1 MALLSPL
8 PSLVEKITKLGARFF
23 VGSGTKAASLRLIPL
38 LPADKGVRNFVT
50 GLAGIASARAIRK
63 EKGRKPVRGIPRRLA
78 QVNLR
83 LTQAQG
89 VLSGAAF
96 EAIIQATQFLD
107 LATDSILEEPF
118 DAIVDIPEDILTRA
132 AEGYK
137 EINAKLIELN
147 RERIES
153 KLSRKR

>member
-1 MALLSPL
+1 MGVLFPL
-8 PSLVEKITKLGARFF
+8 PSLVEKVSKLGARFF
-23 VGSGTKAASLRLIPL
+23 TQGGTKAASLRLIPL

-50 GLAGIASARAIRK
+50 GIAGLATARAIRK
-63 EKGRKPVRGIPRRLA
+63 EKGRKPVRGLPRRLA

-89 VLSGAAF
+89 ILSNAAF

-107 LATDSILEEPF
+107 LATDTILDEPF
-118 DAIVDIPEDILTRA
+118 QEIVDIPEELLTRA

-137 EINAKLIELN
+137 EINAKLIAMNL
-147 RERIES
+147 ERLES

>member
-1 MALLSPL
+1 VGALFPL
-8 PSLVEKITKLGARFF
+8 PSLVEKVSRLGAKFF
-23 VGSGTKAASLRLIPL
+23 LGGGTKAASLRLIPL

-50 GLAGIASARAIRK
+50 GVAGAATARAIRR
-63 EKGRKPVRGIPRRLA
+63 EKKRKPVRGLPRRLA

-89 VLSGAAF
+89 ILSNAAF
-96 EAIIQATQFLD
+96 EALVQATQFLD
-107 LATDSILEEPF
+107 LATDTILDETAQE
-118 DAIVDIPEDILTRA
+118 IVDIPEELLTRA

-147 RERIES
+147 RERLEE
-153 KLSRKR
+153 KLGRER